1 MILLGSM
8 PEESTRTNAPLG
20 DRVWELPPLIL
31 HPFSNQQGPGLLLE
45 GSKAA
50 LMLAGLLPGEDED
63 RDELQQKLLMSR
75 YAEVRMLFFVGKD
88 LLRWIGQCTDLISR
102 TGELGGRSIG
112 EQSFATLLV
121 YHTPEPVLQKLRQ
134 WGVANPQSVFSRAL
148 GITAMFREAPPVEQ
162 LTDRFL
168 IHYHRFA
175 DHIFVCAQQL
185 TSFTEIT
192 AANFRFEL
200 YASGEYLRLLE
211 KQWGE

>member
-1 MILLGSM
+1 M
-8 PEESTRTNAPLG
+8 PEDSTRTRSPLG
-20 DRVWELPPLIL
+20 DRIWELPPLIL

-50 LMLAGLLPGEDED
+50 LMLAGLLPGQDED
-63 RDELQQKLLMSR
+63 RDALQRKLLLSR

-88 LLRWIGQCTDLISR
+88 LLRWLGQCIDVISR
-102 TGELGGRSIG
+102 TEELGGRGIR

-121 YHTPEPVLQKLRQ
+121 YHTPQPVLQKLGQ

-148 GITAMFREAPPVEQ
+148 GIATMFREPPPLEQ
-162 LTDRFL
+162 LSDHFL

-175 DHIFVCAQQL
+175 DHLFACAQQL
-185 TSFTEIT
+185 ALFTEIT